1 MIIQFFKTPSLNI
14 TGITE
19 LLHNNPQDILKIVG
33 LTPVPPDVFD
43 LWPAS
48 IRRTYKLY
56 LDLNK
61 GSNQETLSPF

>member
-33 LTPVPPDVFD
+33 LTPVPQMCLTFD
-43 LWPAS
+43 LHLLEGR
-48 IRRTYKLY
+48 INCT
-56 LDLNK
+56 
-61 GSNQETLSPF
+61 